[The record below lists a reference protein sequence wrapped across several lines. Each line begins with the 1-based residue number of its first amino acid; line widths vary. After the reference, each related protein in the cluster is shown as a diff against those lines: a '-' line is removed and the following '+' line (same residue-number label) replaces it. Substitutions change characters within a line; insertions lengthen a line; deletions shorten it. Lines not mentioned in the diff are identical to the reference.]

1 MQQPMKQPLKRLIT
15 ALRLYSVAA
24 WLYETWRLLAR
35 PHTHGA
41 LVAIWWDRQLL
52 LVESSYRRSWSLPG
66 GGINR
71 DETARQAAARELREE
86 LDLVVEPALLV
97 DLWTTT
103 EHSARGTNTV
113 TIFALKLQEE
123 PAIKIDGLEIVAWHW
138 LRHEDALIKPL
149 TSHVRTYLLNSLK
162 MAAPASSAT
171 PVTPRVSPDQ
181 VPLLPQWPGC

>member
-1 MQQPMKQPLKRLIT
+1 MQQPLKRLIT

-35 PHTHGA
+35 PHTYGA
-41 LVAIWWDRQLL
+41 LVAIWWDGKLL

-86 LDLVVEPALLV
+86 MDLVMEPAHLV
-97 DLWTTT
+97 DPWTTT

-123 PAIKIDGLEIVAWHW
+123 PAIQIDGLEIVAWHW
-138 LRHEDALIKPL
+138 LRHEDALTKPL
-149 TSHVRTYLLNSLK
+149 TSHLRTYLLK
-162 MAAPASSAT
+162 AQPAAGA
-171 PVTPRVSPDQ
+171 VRV
-181 VPLLPQWPGC
+181 VGAGPLLQGCRRSLSRARPARRPG